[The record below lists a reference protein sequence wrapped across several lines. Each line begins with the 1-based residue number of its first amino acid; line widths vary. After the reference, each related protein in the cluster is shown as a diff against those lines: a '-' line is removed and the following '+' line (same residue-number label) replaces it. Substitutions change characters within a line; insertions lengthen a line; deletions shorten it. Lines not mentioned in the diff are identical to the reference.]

1 MTLFGSYLKQA
12 LLIVSALI
20 FTACASTVR
29 LFTDEPIGRLDL
41 EDKPALQVDFK
52 LLYIKSPIISYYDY
66 ALTRTDRNGTITVEL
81 FKLGK
86 NFGNITIGKDAI
98 CFLNECA
105 PKWPTSKKFFG
116 KVAYADLFDDIIL
129 KRDIFE
135 GKGKI
140 IGRDHSTIQR
150 FTQSGQ
156 VIFYQRTKTGVVYR
170 NLSNG
175 VTLSLEEYIDPS
187 KPRDPDDT
195 STVQNGSD
203 LLTQ

>member
-1 MTLFGSYLKQA
+1 MTLFGSYLKYI
-12 LLIVSALI
+12 LLLVSAL
-20 FTACASTVR
+20 FLAACSPAVR
-29 LFTDEPIGRLDL
+29 LFTDKPVGELDL

-66 ALTRTDRNGTITVEL
+66 ALTRTNRDGTITVEL

-86 NFGNITIGKDAI
+86 NFGNITIGSDVI

-116 KVAYADLFDDIIL
+116 KVAYAKLFDDIIL
-129 KRDIFE
+129 KRDIFD

-140 IGRDHSTIQR
+140 IGRDHSIIQR

-156 VIFYQRTKTGVVYR
+156 VIFYQRTKTGVLYR

-175 VTLSLEEYIDPS
+175 VTLSLEQYIDPS
-187 KPRDPDDT
+187 KPKDPDDT

-203 LLTQ
+203 LLPQ